1 MIDHDGKK
9 KENRR
14 SMNSF
19 QKSNCPDGGSS
30 STKVESNEREASC
43 NKAEKKKKKKSRRS
57 NRRSTSN
64 NNMVRE
70 DSLTTFIS
78 NTSECR
84 SCHQSMDS
92 TQAQVAEMQS
102 SPNRSKRNAMSLT
115 NRYEMTSI
123 LEGIRAQRDDIE
135 MKGQF
140 HKSAVKV
147 TLEAYL
153 EEQRR
158 VILWKWRAME
168 LERKSRA
175 AAQLETMK

>member
-43 NKAEKKKKKKSRRS
+43 NDAKKKKKKSRRS

-70 DSLTTFIS
+70 DCLTTFIS
-78 NTSECR
+78 NTSELR

-102 SPNRSKRNAMSLT
+102 SPNRSKRSTMSLT

-135 MKGQF
+135 MKGQY
-140 HKSAVKV
+140 HKSAAKV

-175 AAQLETMK
+175 AAQHTTMK